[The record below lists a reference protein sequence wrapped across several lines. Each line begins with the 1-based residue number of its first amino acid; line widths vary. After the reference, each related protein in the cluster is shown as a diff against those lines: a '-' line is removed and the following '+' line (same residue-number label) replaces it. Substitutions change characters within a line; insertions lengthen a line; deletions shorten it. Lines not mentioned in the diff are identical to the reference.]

1 MQDTSR
7 GPVSILLV
15 SDPGLPTRRARAVRN
30 DLQGLLDAT
39 FREPV
44 RLLLHTSM
52 LRLRPDD
59 SLDLGDAV
67 ALAEQYEEPDVVLLL
82 TEIPRLIDGHP
93 LIAEIFPDE
102 RVAVVSCPTLGA
114 FRSRPRILDA
124 LVDCARRMHPPPE
137 PRPGVR
143 VGTRWS
149 HWTEAEGEDGH
160 AMLLARPW
168 LAGPRTVLGMIAG
181 NEPIRTAP
189 RLSSAMAAAAA
200 TGAFGIFYS
209 SIWAMSTYL
218 STPRL
223 LGIGALAI
231 MAMVTW
237 LIVSNGLWDR
247 PRRSNL
253 ARVVLLY
260 SLSTVG
266 TLLLCVL
273 ALYAA
278 LVALILAGGT
288 IVIAP
293 DYMATVIGDA
303 PSWSTY
309 LDIAWL
315 SAAMG
320 VVAGGLGSS
329 FDSGTD
335 LRSLTH
341 GQRERQRRYTE
352 EDGDRAA
359 ESRGAVADDAGS

>member
-1 MQDTSR
+1 VQATSR
-7 GPVSILLV
+7 RPVSILLI
-15 SDPGLPTRRARAVRN
+15 SDPGLPTRRAQAVRD
-30 DLQGLLDAT
+30 DLQRLLDAT
-39 FREPV
+39 FQESV

-59 SLDLGDAV
+59 SLELGDAV
-67 ALAEQYEEPDVVLLL
+67 ALAEQYEGPDVVLLL
-82 TEIPRLIDGHP
+82 TEIPRLADGRP
-93 LIAEIFPDE
+93 LIAEIFPAE
-102 RVAVVSCPTLGA
+102 RVAVISCPTLGA
-114 FRSRPRILDA
+114 FRSRSRIIDA
-124 LVDCARRMHPPPE
+124 LMDCTRRMHPPPVH
-137 PRPGVR
+137 RPGVR

-149 HWTEAEGEDGH
+149 HWTEVEGEGGH
-160 AMLLARPW
+160 VMLCARAW

-189 RLSSAMAAAAA
+189 RLSSAMAAASAA
-200 TGAFGIFYS
+200 GAFGIFYS

-218 STPRL
+218 STARL
-223 LGIGALAI
+223 VGIGGLAI
-231 MAMVTW
+231 GVMVTW
-237 LIVSNGLWDR
+237 LIVSNSLWDR
-247 PRRSNL
+247 PKRSNL

-260 SLSTVG
+260 NLSTVG

-273 ALYAA
+273 ALYAG

-293 DYMATVIGDA
+293 DYMATVIGEA

-352 EDGDRAA
+352 DDRDLAA
-359 ESRGAVADDAGS
+359 EGRGRVAGDTGT